1 MGKEVFQGSTQF
13 RVAAD
18 KVDAFELVYE
28 RTMLNTCWKLIK
40 DPQCAITGI
49 ELLCVPGGLCE
60 FRDMEKLV
68 PFVEAGSFVT
78 LESFWGD
85 DVWRWTYH
93 GDRISEETVPLS
105 ERSVFG

>member
-1 MGKEVFQGSTQF
+1 MGTDVVQGPTQF

-18 KVDAFELVYE
+18 QVDAFERVYE
-28 RTMLNTCWKLIK
+28 RTMLNTCWRLIK
-40 DPQCAITGI
+40 DAEGAVTDI
-49 ELLCVPGGLCE
+49 ELLCVPGAACE
-60 FRDMEKLV
+60 SRDMEKLA

-93 GDRISEETVPLS
+93 GNRMSEETVPLC
-105 ERSVFG
+105 ER

>member
-1 MGKEVFQGSTQF
+1 MGKDVFRDPTQF
-13 RVAAD
+13 RVAAN
-18 KVDAFELVYE
+18 KVDAFERVYE
-28 RTMLNTCWKLIK
+28 RTLLDTCWRLIK
-40 DPQCAITGI
+40 DTQGAITGI
-49 ELLCVPGGLCE
+49 ELLCVPGAACE

-93 GDRISEETVPLS
+93 GDRLSEETVPLS

>member
-1 MGKEVFQGSTQF
+1 MEVFQGPTQF
-13 RVAAD
+13 RVAASN
-18 KVDAFELVYE
+18 VDAFERIFE
-28 RTMLNTCWKLIK
+28 RTLLDTCWRLTK
-40 DPQCAITGI
+40 DAHGAIAGI
-49 ELLCVPGGLCE
+49 ELLCVPGSLCE
-60 FRDMEKLV
+60 FRDMERLA

-93 GDRISEETVPLS
+93 GRWISEETVPLS